1 VGREAG
7 HVLRI
12 GAGERSS
19 RDSNQPLPS
28 QPSRPEEQVVEA
40 LPDGKLEADW
50 PEHLGQL
57 CLTAVTEDGGPLK
70 ELMTCD
76 PRTSSQRP
84 GRGA

>member
-1 VGREAG
+1 
-7 HVLRI
+7 
-12 GAGERSS
+12 
-19 RDSNQPLPS
+19 
-28 QPSRPEEQVVEA
+28 VEA

-50 PEHLGQL
+50 PEHLGQF